1 MVVSIFG
8 LPEDGKTWAQCK
20 TGDIADCL
28 SYEYEKFFNGVGTF
42 SMELPINTRFRDRIC
57 VNSVLVTDGGDELI
71 VKNIKT
77 TVDKVKLTGYD
88 LNGILLDRVTL
99 AGADS
104 TDGTDP
110 FSGSTEACVKHYVDS
125 NFVSSAVA
133 ERNLPRFCVAANTL
147 DRGLAADH
155 AMPRLQNVA
164 ELVTEMCGAAGLG
177 WRVKIDGTA
186 ATGTTA
192 PFFVFDVYEQVDRT
206 VEQNE
211 RNRVIFSV
219 QQHNVSEMTRE
230 VGVTAAKNALY
241 CDIGGTVVQYP
252 QAGNEKRPVG
262 VGYGRREEYCTL
274 SGDSLDPDD
283 YGVEAEQNIAD
294 RMEETDS
301 LTIEAGNPLDYGV
314 LYDVG
319 TVVTAFDR
327 DRSVQLD
334 SVISAVSVKRSGSEY
349 SVKLTLGESKP
360 KLLDNYQ
367 KKSEVTQRT
376 VRKNEGDVRNVYTTA
391 IHFTATGFDLTFDS
405 SGGRFMNTFTV
416 TEDSAGNITKITN
429 ETAGRSIDVS
439 YE

>member
-1 MVVSIFG
+1 MVGSIFG
-8 LPEDGKTWAQCK
+8 LPEEGKTWAQCK

-71 VKNIKT
+71 IKNIKT

-104 TDGTDP
+104 KDGTDY
-110 FSGSTEACVKHYVDS
+110 FDGSTEACVKHYVDS

-164 ELVTEMCGAAGLG
+164 ELVTELCGAAGLG

-186 ATGTTA
+186 ATGTTE

-206 VEQNE
+206 VEQDE

-262 VGYGRREEYCTL
+262 VGYDRREEYCTL
-274 SGDSLDPDD
+274 SGDSLEPDD

-349 SVKLTLGESKP
+349 SVRLTLGESKP
-360 KLLDNYQ
+360 KLLDSYQ

-376 VRKNEGDVRNVYTTA
+376 VRKNEGDVRNAYTTA
-391 IHFTATGFDLTFDS
+391 IHFTATGFELTFDS

-416 TEDSAGNITKITN
+416 TEDGSGNIIKITN

-439 YE
+439 ND

>member
-71 VKNIKT
+71 IKNIKT

-186 ATGTTA
+186 ATGTTT

-206 VEQNE
+206 VGQDE
-211 RNRVIFSV
+211 RNRVVFSV

-262 VGYGRREEYCTL
+262 VGYDRREEYCTL
-274 SGDSLDPDD
+274 SGDSLKPDD
-283 YGVEAEQNIAD
+283 YGVEAEQNISD

-360 KLLDNYQ
+360 KLLDSYQ

-376 VRKNEGDVRNVYTTA
+376 VRKNEGDLRDCYTTA
-391 IHFTATGFDLTFDS
+391 IHFTDTGFDLTFNS
-405 SGGRFMNTFTV
+405 SGGTFLNTFTV
-416 TEDSAGNITKITN
+416 TEDGSGNITKITN
-429 ETAGRSIDVS
+429 ETAGRSIDVA
-439 YE
+439 YD

>member
-1 MVVSIFG
+1 MVVSIFE

-20 TGDIADCL
+20 TGDIADCI

-42 SMELPINTRFRDRIC
+42 SMELPINTRFRDCIR
-57 VNSVLVTDGGDELI
+57 VNSVLVTDSGDELI

-77 TVDKVKLTGYD
+77 TTDKVKLTGYD

-99 AGADS
+99 ATLDS
-104 TDGTDP
+104 SDGSDP

-125 NFVSSAVA
+125 NFVSSNVA
-133 ERNLPRFCVAANTL
+133 ERNLPRFGVAENTL

-164 ELVTEMCGAAGLG
+164 ELVTELCGAAGLG

-186 ATGTTA
+186 ATGTTT

-206 VEQNE
+206 VGQDE
-211 RNRVIFSV
+211 RNRVVFSV

-230 VGVTAAKNALY
+230 VGVTASKNALY

-252 QAGNEKRPVG
+252 QAGNETRSVG
-262 VGYGRREEYCTL
+262 VGYGRREEYCSL
-274 SGDSLDPDD
+274 SGDSLDPDV
-283 YGVEAEQNIAD
+283 YGVEVEQNISD
-294 RMEETDS
+294 RMEETNS
-301 LTIEAGNPLDYGV
+301 LTIGAGNPLDYGV

-319 TVVTAFDR
+319 TIVTAYDR

-334 SVISAVSVKRSGSEY
+334 SVISAVAVKRSGTEY
-349 SVKLTLGESKP
+349 SVRLTLGESKP
-360 KLLDNYQ
+360 KLLDSYQ
-367 KKSEVTQRT
+367 KKGEVTQRT
-376 VRKNEGDVRNVYTTA
+376 VRKNEGEARNTYTTA
-391 IHFTATGFDLTFDS
+391 IKFTSTGFDLTFS
-405 SGGRFMNTFTV
+405 GSGGDVVNTFTV
-416 TEDSAGNITKITN
+416 TEDGAGNITKITN
-429 ETAGRSIDVS
+429 ETAGRSIDVT